1 MFFAKKIAACLFLS
15 SLIFMPVVAF
25 AAPASQL
32 LAEGRID
39 DALLSLQ
46 TNIATNPN
54 DAESY
59 NLLCRVHLAMGNWD
73 AGIANCQKAV
83 ALDSGNSQYHLWLGR
98 VYGGKAEHASFL
110 SAAGLA
116 KKVHEEFETAVRLDP
131 RNTEARADLA
141 DFYVEA
147 PGMVGGGKDKAEKQA
162 VELGAM
168 DPAQAYQ
175 VRGHI
180 AEKNNQLADAE
191 SDYRS
196 AIRVSGGRA
205 GTWMTLAQFYRRRG
219 RLDDMHDAIQH
230 AVSAANNQHVL
241 MPAAE
246 LLLRAKSDLPFAAE
260 LLQRYLSSDPV
271 EDAPAFRAH
280 YVLGMVM
287 EQQGNRAGA
296 AKEYRS
302 ALGLARNFALAQSA
316 LRKLGAH
323 YEPVSD

>member
-1 MFFAKKIAACLFLS
+1 MVFVKKIAVCLLLSLALFL
-15 SLIFMPVVAF
+15 PVLAF

-32 LAEGRID
+32 LAQGRMD
-39 DALLSLQ
+39 DALVSLQ
-46 TNIATNPN
+46 NNIASNPN

-59 NLLCRVHLAMGNWD
+59 NLLCRVHISLNNWD

-98 VYGGKAEHASFL
+98 AYGGKAEHASFL

-116 KKVHEEFETAVRLDP
+116 KKVRDEFETAVRLDP
-131 RNTEARADLA
+131 RNAEARADLA
-141 DFYVEA
+141 DFYIEA
-147 PGMVGGGKDKAEKQA
+147 PGVVGGGKDKAEKQA

-180 AEKNNQLADAE
+180 AEKNGRFDEAE
-191 SDYRS
+191 NDYRS

-205 GTWMTLAQFYRRRG
+205 GTWMTLAQFYRRKG
-219 RLDDMHDAIQH
+219 RLDEMHDAIQH
-230 AVSAANNQHVL
+230 AVSAPKNQHVL
-241 MPAAE
+241 MSAAE
-246 LLLRAKSDLPFAAE
+246 LLLRTKSDLPLAAQ
-260 LLQRYLSSDPV
+260 LLQRYLASDPV
-271 EDAPAFRAH
+271 EDAPAFKAH
-280 YVLGMVM
+280 YLLGMIM
-287 EQQGNRAGA
+287 EQQGDKTAA

-316 LRKLGAH
+316 LRKLGPH